1 MLGPNRPLQ
10 LDKIINNIPIDVDQ
24 IFDRK
29 SSKLDLKS
37 DTIQIKVGLKLD
49 LILNQLEI
57 PVIILSHLEIFVMI
71 LSQQEILVTI
81 PSQLET
87 LVTILSQLE
96 TLVTTPSQLEAST
109 IIPDQVNPIPVMV
122 HIQLSR
128 NSSQKGKTSVLISN
142 NQNPRKFDEACQ
154 TINICQK
161 TQLTYLNWF
170 QTLISRENE
179 KSRERGRGNRRS
191 WKESSLRCSR
201 STLRTKSE
209 GKLSCRMFI
218 CTATRICN

>member
-1 MLGPNRPLQ
+1 MLGQNQLLQ
-10 LDKIINNIPIDVDQ
+10 LDKIINNIPIDADQ

-96 TLVTTPSQLEAST
+96 TLVTTLSQLEAST
-109 IIPDQVNPIPVMV
+109 MIPDQVNPILVMIN
-122 HIQLSR
+122 IQLSR
-128 NSSQKGKTSVLISN
+128 KSSQKGKTSVLISN
-142 NQNPRKFDEACQ
+142 NQNPRKFDEACR

-191 WKESSLRCSR
+191 WKESSLKCSR

-209 GKLSCRMFI
+209 VKLSCRMFI

>member
-1 MLGPNRPLQ
+1 VLGPNRPLQ
-10 LDKIINNIPIDVDQ
+10 LDKILNNIPIDADQ

-37 DTIQIKVGLKLD
+37 DTIQIKAGLKLD

-57 PVIILSHLEIFVMI
+57 PVII

-109 IIPDQVNPIPVMV
+109 MIPDQVNPILVMI
-122 HIQLSR
+122 HIQLGR
-128 NSSQKGKTSVLISN
+128 TSSQKGKTSVLISN

-161 TQLTYLNWF
+161 TQLSYLNWF

-179 KSRERGRGNRRS
+179 KSRERGRGSRRS